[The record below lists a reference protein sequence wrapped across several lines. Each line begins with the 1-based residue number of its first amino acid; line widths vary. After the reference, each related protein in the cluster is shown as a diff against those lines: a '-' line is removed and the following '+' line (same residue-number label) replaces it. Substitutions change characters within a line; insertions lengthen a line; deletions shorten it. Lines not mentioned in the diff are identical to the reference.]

1 MLVGLMQKCAPRTDV
16 RTLAAI
22 VSVESGG
29 DAWAVRDPSSPVG
42 VHPATY
48 AQAVTLAHGILVR
61 GGRVAL
67 GLSQVLLP
75 RRGLD
80 SATLLGS
87 PCANLRAGSAILA
100 ANYREQLRYVFAPDS
115 SSGQQ
120 AALRRALS
128 EYNSGSPTGAPEY
141 TQLVLDAVLASDR
154 YADAVR
160 ADEAKARAY
169 GISGVPFFVVD
180 AKFAISGAQPAD
192 LVLQALEQAW
202 ADRPPL
208 TLVHAGG
215 PGCEGDA
222 CVV

>member
-1 MLVGLMQKCAPRTDV
+1 MIHPALLVGLMQKCAPRTDV

-100 ANYREQLRYVFAPDS
+100 ANYREQLRYVSAPDS

-141 TQLVLDAVLASDR
+141 TQLVLDALATPFVESIVRVADGPRLAVL
-154 YADAVR
+154 
-160 ADEAKARAY
+160 
-169 GISGVPFFVVD
+169 PM
-180 AKFAISGAQPAD
+180 
-192 LVLQALEQAW
+192 
-202 ADRPPL
+202 PPL
-208 TLVHAGG
+208 PVAKPLRRARVSTQFFHKDV
-215 PGCEGDA
+215 E
-222 CVV
+222 

>member
-1 MLVGLMQKCAPRTDV
+1 MIHPALLVGLMQKCAPHTDV

-100 ANYREQLRYVFAPDS
+100 ANYREQLRYVSAPDS

-141 TQLVLDAVLASDR
+141 TQLVLDALATPFVESIVRVADGPRLAVLPAMPLSLISKPIR
-154 YADAVR
+154 
-160 ADEAKARAY
+160 KARV
-169 GISGVPFFVVD
+169 STQFFHRSV
-180 AKFAISGAQPAD
+180 
-192 LVLQALEQAW
+192 E
-202 ADRPPL
+202 
-208 TLVHAGG
+208 
-215 PGCEGDA
+215 
-222 CVV
+222 

>member
-1 MLVGLMQKCAPRTDV
+1 MIHPALLVGLMQKCAPRTDV

-100 ANYREQLRYVFAPDS
+100 ANYREQLRHVSAPDS

-141 TQLVLDAVLASDR
+141 TQLVLDALATPFVESIVRVADGPRLAVLPMPLPPVAKPIR
-154 YADAVR
+154 
-160 ADEAKARAY
+160 KARV
-169 GISGVPFFVVD
+169 SMRFFHRS
-180 AKFAISGAQPAD
+180 I
-192 LVLQALEQAW
+192 E
-202 ADRPPL
+202 
-208 TLVHAGG
+208 
-215 PGCEGDA
+215 
-222 CVV
+222 

>member
-1 MLVGLMQKCAPRTDV
+1 MIHPALIVGLMQKCAPRTDV

-141 TQLVLDAVLASDR
+141 TQLVLDALATPFVESIVRVADGPRLAVLPMPIPRASLHKATRGASQSRDR
-154 YADAVR
+154 AAARVPGR
-160 ADEAKARAY
+160 ARARRARRAR
-169 GISGVPFFVVD
+169 GFR
-180 AKFAISGAQPAD
+180 ARA
-192 LVLQALEQAW
+192 
-202 ADRPPL
+202 
-208 TLVHAGG
+208 
-215 PGCEGDA
+215 
-222 CVV
+222 

>member
-1 MLVGLMQKCAPRTDV
+1 MIHPALLVGLMQKCAPRTDV

-100 ANYREQLRYVFAPDS
+100 ANYREQLRYVSAPDS

-141 TQLVLDAVLASDR
+141 TQLVLDALATPFVESIVRVADGPRLAVLPMPLPPVAKPIR
-154 YADAVR
+154 
-160 ADEAKARAY
+160 KARV
-169 GISGVPFFVVD
+169 STQFFHKDV
-180 AKFAISGAQPAD
+180 
-192 LVLQALEQAW
+192 E
-202 ADRPPL
+202 
-208 TLVHAGG
+208 
-215 PGCEGDA
+215 
-222 CVV
+222 